1 MKKEWNFTKT
11 KSRIEE
17 NVRRKKIETLK
28 KHKKN
33 VEELI
38 NKYERKQKGNE

>member
-17 NVRRKKIETLK
+17 NVRRKKNRDIKET
-28 KHKKN
+28 
-33 VEELI
+33 
-38 NKYERKQKGNE
+38 